1 MNKKEPPIL
10 SPIKRIIFTVVLAI
24 FLILFCFAY
33 LQYQTRH
40 RDYEDKL
47 IINAFGKQRMY
58 TQMMSKD
65 ASRLYSLILTKDSNG
80 GYQPREEVRQEIAS
94 VKSSLTITRAKF
106 SKTLEEIHDNKLFTN
121 SEVLDIK
128 KSLTQSSNYLHNI
141 DYQWDLFDQQIEVL
155 VSAEHMNREMSDAT
169 GYINEHNLDLLEQ
182 CDNLL
187 NQILKDSLH
196 QDDTMQILSYGL
208 IGLLFA
214 VILLAFIE
222 LQRYLIR
229 PFGQLYKG
237 LAEIGLNPY
246 PLNSTFPTNN
256 KMMPIV
262 DEITN
267 MFKKINSLI
276 SLIENI
282 NHNDSFMETLNFIS
296 NTFAPFIPY
305 NYIGIALITEDKKYL
320 KASYGVTDGTIV
332 GLPEKIRGS
341 SFLIEETTIGA
352 LINSGEARI
361 INDLQSYCKDKPL
374 KPYNKVILDA
384 GIQASITLP
393 LIVSGEP
400 MGVIFFSSANK
411 NVYTREHLNF
421 LLTLANSIAICLNQ
435 NIFISDILYSS
446 ILALAK
452 LAEARD
458 EDTGDHLG
466 RMTVYAKLIAELLY
480 EENIYPE
487 EITLEYIDNIKHFS
501 PLHDIGKVGIR
512 DGILLKPGKLTPEE
526 FDEMKKHTV
535 FGSEVL
541 RMAENNMKK
550 RGRSLFSMGF
560 EIAESHHEKW
570 DGSGYPHGKKEY
582 EIPLCARIAA
592 LADVFDALTSKR
604 PYKEAYSF
612 EVSMGIIEE
621 GRGKHFDPAI
631 IDIIMK
637 NRSRMEHIYLKY
649 HALNKKI
656 ED

>member
-1 MNKKEPPIL
+1 
-10 SPIKRIIFTVVLAI
+10 
-24 FLILFCFAY
+24 
-33 LQYQTRH
+33 
-40 RDYEDKL
+40 
-47 IINAFGKQRMY
+47 
-58 TQMMSKD
+58 
-65 ASRLYSLILTKDSNG
+65 
-80 GYQPREEVRQEIAS
+80 
-94 VKSSLTITRAKF
+94 
-106 SKTLEEIHDNKLFTN
+106 
-121 SEVLDIK
+121 
-128 KSLTQSSNYLHNI
+128 
-141 DYQWDLFDQQIEVL
+141 
-155 VSAEHMNREMSDAT
+155 
-169 GYINEHNLDLLEQ
+169 
-182 CDNLL
+182 
-187 NQILKDSLH
+187 
-196 QDDTMQILSYGL
+196 
-208 IGLLFA
+208 
-214 VILLAFIE
+214 
-222 LQRYLIR
+222 
-229 PFGQLYKG
+229 
-237 LAEIGLNPY
+237 
-246 PLNSTFPTNN
+246 
-256 KMMPIV
+256 
-262 DEITN
+262 
-267 MFKKINSLI
+267 
-276 SLIENI
+276 
-282 NHNDSFMETLNFIS
+282 
-296 NTFAPFIPY
+296 
-305 NYIGIALITEDKKYL
+305 
-320 KASYGVTDGTIV
+320 
-332 GLPEKIRGS
+332 
-341 SFLIEETTIGA
+341 
-352 LINSGEARI
+352 
-361 INDLQSYCKDKPL
+361 
-374 KPYNKVILDA
+374 
-384 GIQASITLP
+384 
-393 LIVSGEP
+393 

-570 DGSGYPHGKKEY
+570 DGSGYPHGKKAY

-612 EVSMGIIEE
+612 EVSMDIIEE